1 MQAVRNENTI
11 SPIEDNQQVYK
22 SLELN
27 LRIKPEDSYIFDGLT
42 LKETE
47 SWLNNATFYS
57 ELIYNIQLEKF
68 LKERDL
74 ADVFVPVATFN
85 HNKRKQDQEY
95 VAIVEGSHF
104 PFFAIAFSIERI

>member
-11 SPIEDNQQVYK
+11 SPIEDNEQVYK

-104 PFFAIAFSIERI
+104 PFFALAFSIERI

>member
-11 SPIEDNQQVYK
+11 SPIEDSEQIYK
-22 SLELN
+22 SFELN

-42 LKETE
+42 LSEAE

-74 ADVFVPVATFN
+74 ADSFVPVATFN

-95 VAIVEGSHF
+95 VSIVEGSHF
-104 PFFAIAFSIERI
+104 PFFALAFSIERI

>member
-11 SPIEDNQQVYK
+11 SPIEDNEQVYK

>member
-1 MQAVRNENTI
+1 MVASSYGYLALLMQAVRNENTI
-11 SPIEDNQQVYK
+11 SPIEDSEQIYK

-42 LKETE
+42 LSEAE

-74 ADVFVPVATFN
+74 ADSFDSEREEDAG
-85 HNKRKQDQEY
+85 
-95 VAIVEGSHF
+95 EGALLRSL
-104 PFFAIAFSIERI
+104 ERINNPLR